1 MAQKGEAVILC
12 RIETSPEDIHG
23 MHAAKGILTA
33 RGGTTSHAAVVAR
46 GMGRPCVSG
55 AGGIRIDYAAG
66 RMPAGDLVISKGD
79 VITRSEESSVGKGCV
94 SMCRYRWS
102 P

>member
-66 RMPAGDLVISKGD
+66 RMTAGDLVISKGD
-79 VITRSEESSVGKGCV
+79 VITIDGSTGDRKSTRLNSSH
-94 SMCRYRWS
+94 
-102 P
+102 